1 MTSQR
6 ARAYAR
12 VMVTLRDLGPAKLLP
27 AEESRIRL
35 AADTLLFCADLT
47 GDASARA
54 ACADIDALCAHLS
67 RAGRWTPER
76 AGELFDAVWAC
87 GPGLT
92 SPLAAA
98 A

>member
-27 AEESRIRL
+27 AEQSRIRH
-35 AADTLLFCADLT
+35 AADTLLFCADLVEDT
-47 GDASARA
+47 AART
-54 ACADIDALCAHLS
+54 ACADADELCAHLS
-67 RAGRWTPER
+67 RSGRWTPER
-76 AGELFDAVWAC
+76 ADELFDELWAC
-87 GPGLT
+87 GPGPA
-92 SPLAAA
+92 SALAAA

>member
-27 AEESRIRL
+27 AEQSRIRL
-35 AADTLLFCADLT
+35 AADTLLFCADLL
-47 GDASARA
+47 GDASART
-54 ACADIDALCAHLS
+54 ACADADELCAHLARS
-67 RAGRWTPER
+67 GRWMPQR
-76 AGELFDAVWAC
+76 ADALFDDLWAC
-87 GPGLT
+87 GPGH
-92 SPLAAA
+92 SSSLAAA